1 MIFAVSHSH
10 LLDGDL
16 QDQLTSWGMPQKT
29 PKAERRLLK
38 RLECS
43 FVVEVPELGQSF
55 EGINLSLA
63 GILFQCEDWVLSG
76 AVLDVLLHLPGGTE
90 AITLTA
96 KAISHT
102 KRGEKR
108 AVRVRFLEPDSKN
121 LEAIS
126 KWMLSRLN

>member
-16 QDQLTSWGMPQKT
+16 YDQLTTWGLPHKS

-38 RLECS
+38 RLECA
-43 FVVEVPELGQSF
+43 FVVEVPELEQSF

-63 GILFQCEDWVLSG
+63 GLLFHCEDWVLSG
-76 AVLDVLLHLPGGTE
+76 AILDVLLHLPGGTD
-90 AITLTA
+90 AIALRA

-102 KRGEKR
+102 KRGGKR
-108 AVRVRFLEPDSKN
+108 AVRVRFLEPDEKS
-121 LEAIS
+121 LESIS